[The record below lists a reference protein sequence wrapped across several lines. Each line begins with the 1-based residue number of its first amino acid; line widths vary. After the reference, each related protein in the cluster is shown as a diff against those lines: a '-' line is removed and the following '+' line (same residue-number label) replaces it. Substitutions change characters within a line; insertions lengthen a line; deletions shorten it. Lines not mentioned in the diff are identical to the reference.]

1 MLRNLEALVWEEKF
15 MLQTITFKILGRVPT
30 RMIIN
35 YLQKMEDLSVKNRK
49 QRKK

>member
-15 MLQTITFKILGRVPT
+15 MLQTIAFKILGQAPT

-35 YLQKMEDLSVKNRK
+35 YLQKMEDL
-49 QRKK
+49 